1 MRALLWQ
8 WEIEFLWLLTT
19 FNGYTV
25 SYARVKFQEMIV
37 LKDNTSPKL
46 KVDDEGQLLAHCTD
60 NTLPL
65 DKSYQHLCGI
75 TIQQNVKAKRV
86 YSSINVINHI
96 MSICRSCNLCKNN
109 EIIDSIIESKI
120 KRAWTDNTT
129 KEIKTI
135 QCKAKPQ
142 WSLIV

>member
-25 SYARVKFQEMIV
+25 SYARVKFQETIV
-37 LKDNTSPKL
+37 LKDNTSRKL
-46 KVDDEGQLLAHCTD
+46 KVDDEGQLPAHCTD
-60 NTLPL
+60 NKLPL

-109 EIIDSIIESKI
+109 EIIDSIIESEI

-135 QCKAKPQ
+135 QCKVKPQ